1 MTERLSPEERA
12 VLDGARNYFNMMA
25 RLIHRAKMAQR
36 GTGVG
41 VTQRDA
47 LALHGGMQAHRN
59 AVSRLDKG
67 DHLSTEYREDLHDV
81 ALILSTDLL
90 SAWRCLV
97 SEAAG
102 TQSYPTP
109 PLKKPTM
116 YEHPASNGR
125 G

>member
-1 MTERLSPEERA
+1 MTVRLTPEERA
-12 VLDGARNYFNMMA
+12 VLDAARGCFNMMV
-25 RLIHRAKMAQR
+25 RLIHRAKLAGR

-41 VTQRDA
+41 VTLRDA
-47 LALHGGMQAHRN
+47 LALHDGIQAHRN
-59 AVSRLDKG
+59 AVSRLDMG
-67 DHLSTEYREDLHDV
+67 DHLSAVYREDLHDV

-97 SEAAG
+97 SEAHR
-102 TQSYPTP
+102 TQSFPTP

-116 YEHPASNGR
+116 YEHPAPNGR